1 MIVNQ
6 KPYPI
11 SFEMKMAQALNCRFS
26 EIGRQYQFYPD
37 VDISDYT
44 VVLQTV
50 KPDGTFT
57 ISECEIVTNEDPDA
71 EYPYLLIVEIPQQA
85 TAVKGVG
92 KYDIY
97 VYDDDTVIFSA
108 EGPLWVD
115 DCLITEDMIESA
127 ADVFGL
133 RFPQDFLTVNNLV
146 DIVNYVAAELIKD
159 DQTTESTTWSSQ
171 KISDELA
178 NVEVDD
184 MTGATAGTAGI
195 HGLVPAPAAG
205 DEGKFLSGAGTW
217 EDAGGLHVF
226 STDEQIIG
234 TWIDGRPVYEKTFN
248 VGTLSSNN
256 TNVNHNITD
265 FERILSVTGSG
276 CMYNFADTIPLFMYM
291 SSSMFSSIN
300 GADST
305 RFILYVSNDILTYYK
320 YDVTMTVRYL
330 KTA

>member
-11 SFEMKMAQALNCRFS
+11 SFEMKMSQALNCRFS

-159 DQTTESTTWSSQ
+159 DQTTESTTWSSYKIDQEISDSVSGIIDDNDTDEDTTWSSQ
-171 KISDELA
+171 KIQDELDSMGEIYSI
-178 NVEVDD
+178 NEIVV
-184 MTGATAGTAGI
+184 
-195 HGLVPAPAAG
+195 
-205 DEGKFLSGAGTW
+205 GKWLDNKDIYA
-217 EDAGGLHVF
+217 
-226 STDEQIIG
+226 
-234 TWIDGRPVYEKTFN
+234 KTFVLPSEVTLTQNTWNALTGVELSN
-248 VGTLSSNN
+248 VDTPIRCIARNSRGTVS
-256 TNVNHNITD
+256 VNADFLDVPVTVWTDNPITK
-265 FERILSVTGSG
+265 VK
-276 CMYNFADTIPLFMYM
+276 
-291 SSSMFSSIN
+291 SI
-300 GADST
+300 T
-305 RFILYVSNDILTYYK
+305 FYYTK
-320 YDVTMTVRYL
+320 Y
-330 KTA
+330 